1 MNENNILLEPIVNK
15 EPTSS
20 QSSHY
25 AIRIKGL
32 LDPHWE
38 WLEGLTVT
46 YIDPGD
52 TLLTG
57 PIIDQA
63 ALHGLI
69 TRIRDLNLTLLSVN
83 QIDPEQP
90 GKEEENEQGKK

>member
-1 MNENNILLEPIVNK
+1 MNEKNFTHVSNVNK
-15 EPTSS
+15 ETTSS
-20 QSSHY
+20 QPSHY
-25 AIRIKGL
+25 AIRVKGL

-38 WLEGLTVT
+38 WLEGLIVT
-46 YIDPGD
+46 HIDPGD

-69 TRIRDLNLTLLSVN
+69 ARIRDLNLTLLSVN
-83 QIDPEQP
+83 QIDP
-90 GKEEENEQGKK
+90 NDL

>member
-1 MNENNILLEPIVNK
+1 MNKNNFTNKPIGNK

-20 QSSHY
+20 QPSYY
-25 AIRIKGL
+25 AIRVKGL
-32 LDPHWE
+32 LDSHWE
-38 WLEGLTVT
+38 WLEGLIVT
-46 YIDPGD
+46 HISPGE

-69 TRIRDLNLTLLSVN
+69 ARIRDLNLTLLSVN
-83 QIDPEQP
+83 QINPD
-90 GKEEENEQGKK
+90 N